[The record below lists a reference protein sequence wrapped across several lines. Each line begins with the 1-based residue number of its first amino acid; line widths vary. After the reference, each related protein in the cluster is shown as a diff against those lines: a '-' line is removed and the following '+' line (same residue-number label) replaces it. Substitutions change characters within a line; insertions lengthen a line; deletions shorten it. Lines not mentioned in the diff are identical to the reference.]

1 MNKVTCLLRRK
12 NMAQQNDTATATP
25 VVVGGTVPV
34 ITTMANM
41 INYLNVSLYEGQLRH
56 DHEQSRADLN
66 KILVIVSKKP
76 TTSPSP
82 DLVRMFHS
90 CVVSLKRV
98 TDTDDADYHNYIRQL
113 REYTAADDAAAA
125 APDADA
131 GDGAAGDG
139 AAGADDDDDDDE
151 YYNNDPREDY
161 TGDWEI
167 DLAQQEL
174 RDWTAEIRR
183 NKRFDY

>member
-41 INYLNVSLYEGQLRH
+41 INYLNVSLYEGKFRH
-56 DHEQSRADLN
+56 DHEQARADLN
-66 KILVIVSKKP
+66 KIFDIVSKKP

-113 REYTAADDAAAA
+113 REYTAADDAA
-125 APDADA
+125 
-131 GDGAAGDG
+131 
-139 AAGADDDDDDDE
+139 DDDDE
-151 YYNNDPREDY
+151 YYNNEPMEDN

>member
-1 MNKVTCLLRRK
+1 MKTHNLLWIKLRVYYEEA
-12 NMAQQNDTATATP
+12 MAEQNDTTTTAPP
-25 VVVGGTVPV
+25 VVSAVPV

-41 INYLNVSLYEGQLRH
+41 INYLNVSLYEGRFTH

-66 KILVIVSKKP
+66 KIFDIVSKKP
-76 TTSPSP
+76 TTPPSP

-90 CVVSLKRV
+90 CVFSLKRV
-98 TDTDDADYHNYIRQL
+98 TETDDPDYHNYMRQL
-113 REYTAADDAAAA
+113 REYTAADDAAAS
-125 APDADA
+125 DADA
-131 GDGAAGDG
+131 DATAA
-139 AAGADDDDDDDE
+139 ADNDDDDDDE
-151 YYNNDPREDY
+151 YYNNEPREDY

-183 NKRFDY
+183 NKRFDD

>member
-1 MNKVTCLLRRK
+1 
-12 NMAQQNDTATATP
+12 MAQQNDTATATP

-56 DHEQSRADLN
+56 DHEQARADLN
-66 KILVIVSKKP
+66 KIFDIVSKKP

-113 REYTAADDAAAA
+113 REYTAADDAA
-125 APDADA
+125 
-131 GDGAAGDG
+131 
-139 AAGADDDDDDDE
+139 DDDDE
-151 YYNNDPREDY
+151 YYNNEPMEDN

>member
-1 MNKVTCLLRRK
+1 
-12 NMAQQNDTATATP
+12 MAQQNDTATP
-25 VVVGGTVPV
+25 VVVGGTVTV

-41 INYLNVSLYEGQLRH
+41 INYLNVSLYEGQFRH

-66 KILVIVSKKP
+66 KIFDIVSKKP

-98 TDTDDADYHNYIRQL
+98 TETDDADYHNYIRQL
-113 REYTAADDAAAA
+113 REYTAADDAAA
-125 APDADA
+125 DA
-131 GDGAAGDG
+131 GA
-139 AAGADDDDDDDE
+139 DDDDDE
-151 YYNNDPREDY
+151 YYNNEPREDN
-161 TGDWEI
+161 TCDWEI